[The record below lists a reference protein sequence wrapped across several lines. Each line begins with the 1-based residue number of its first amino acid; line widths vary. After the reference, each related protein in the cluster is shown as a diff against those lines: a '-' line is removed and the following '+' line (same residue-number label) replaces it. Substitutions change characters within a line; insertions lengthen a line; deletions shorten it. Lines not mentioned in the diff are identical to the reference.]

1 MEVAVSSFLTTMSRA
16 WVRAL
21 LTDELR
27 VCAAR
32 RTFMIWRPN
41 SIWDLG
47 QLQPSTDTTQ
57 VLVLLSKLSHSCSWR
72 CFAVAVEQLEKGRRA
87 LLAQHCLQ
95 AFPGKHAVK
104 AVIQGGGCTNYYVLT
119 RETVSAPLSS
129 LSSGWLAVTWL

>member
-1 MEVAVSSFLTTMSRA
+1 MNEAVASLPSNSVNPRSRA

-57 VLVLLSKLSHSCSWR
+57 
-72 CFAVAVEQLEKGRRA
+72 AVEQLEKGRRA

>member
-57 VLVLLSKLSHSCSWR
+57 
-72 CFAVAVEQLEKGRRA
+72 AVEQLEKGRRA
-87 LLAQHCLQ
+87 LLAQHWLQ
-95 AFPGKHAVK
+95 AFPEQHAVK

>member
-72 CFAVAVEQLEKGRRA
+72 CFAVQQK
-87 LLAQHCLQ
+87 
-95 AFPGKHAVK
+95 
-104 AVIQGGGCTNYYVLT
+104 NLT
-119 RETVSAPLSS
+119 AESS
-129 LSSGWLAVTWL
+129 RNKK

>member
-57 VLVLLSKLSHSCSWR
+57 AWFHCMFPVVAALLWGQGTKH
-72 CFAVAVEQLEKGRRA
+72 LEKCPQVVVFWDLGFPADTPEMVVGTVAAHRNWNA
-87 LLAQHCLQ
+87 L
-95 AFPGKHAVK
+95 F
-104 AVIQGGGCTNYYVLT
+104 
-119 RETVSAPLSS
+119 R
-129 LSSGWLAVTWL
+129 SGL

>member
-1 MEVAVSSFLTTMSRA
+1 MNEAVASLPSNSVNPRSRA

-57 VLVLLSKLSHSCSWR
+57 
-72 CFAVAVEQLEKGRRA
+72 AVEQLEKGWRA
-87 LLAQHCLQ
+87 LLAQHWLQ
-95 AFPGKHAVK
+95 AFPGKHGVK

>member
-57 VLVLLSKLSHSCSWR
+57 
-72 CFAVAVEQLEKGRRA
+72 AVEQLEKGRRA
-87 LLAQHCLQ
+87 LLAQHWLQ
-95 AFPGKHAVK
+95 AFPGKHGVK
-104 AVIQGGGCTNYYVLT
+104 AVMQGGGCTNYYMYL
-119 RETVSAPLSS
+119 PGKLCQHHFH